1 MTKWYNQ
8 ICQIFEYFLNIFNI
22 FDSFEHI
29 RHWTISGFWWVSQTD
44 ERSTLMNMWY
54 KYLNTLSFIVPA
66 FKPLEFC
73 HIDFYLFI
81 AHCSA
86 LHPLKREI
94 KLQNSTDVRPPCSDV
109 AMRINREMISPEIAF
124 EDRIMLTGCVKF
136 WKYSFLTRP
145 NKNREIHDSDIEEEI
160 REAFRVFDKDGH
172 GFIPVPG
179 EFSMYTSKFS

>member
-1 MTKWYNQ
+1 MN
-8 ICQIFEYFLNIFNI
+8 ILN
-22 FDSFEHI
+22 
-29 RHWTISGFWWVSQTD
+29 
-44 ERSTLMNMWY
+44 
-54 KYLNTLSFIVPA
+54 FIVPA

-73 HIDFYLFI
+73 HVDFYLLI

-136 WKYSFLTRP
+136 GKYSFLTRP

-179 EFSMYTSKFS
+179 DFSMYTSKSS